1 MLEKDSSRKKWNID
15 ARERHSGSYDTR
27 YFVQSDYNRPNNSE
41 RVKCYILFLKRQLR
55 SHLLE
60 GISWYHESIYINI
73 DSRITGWSRRYH
85 LHRISAGINSALQLA
100 KRGTQPR
107 KPRHAVCRWCPIF
120 NARDTTA
127 IPWSPSSPSYISPRH
142 HRIRITWNYSPSSP
156 LPPSYRGVV
165 ISQPTSL
172 RASLSLRPPLSSLID
187 TETSNRS
194 TNPFDKN
201 SGWITTN
208 LSKSKSRQFD
218 SAGSIESRQRRF
230 ADSPRKKKKKG
241 RGGGGG
247 ISANIT
253 RHQEMP
259 GARKIVS
266 TISWKKKTRHTQ
278 QKRVK
283 KKREKMA
290 ESLSFEVTSRS
301 FLVIIILAPWVE
313 IIR

>member
-1 MLEKDSSRKKWNID
+1 MLEKDSSRKKRNID

-142 HRIRITWNYSPSSP
+142 HRIRIT
-156 LPPSYRGVV
+156 
-165 ISQPTSL
+165 
-172 RASLSLRPPLSSLID
+172 
-187 TETSNRS
+187 
-194 TNPFDKN
+194 
-201 SGWITTN
+201 
-208 LSKSKSRQFD
+208 
-218 SAGSIESRQRRF
+218 
-230 ADSPRKKKKKG
+230 
-241 RGGGGG
+241 
-247 ISANIT
+247 
-253 RHQEMP
+253 
-259 GARKIVS
+259 
-266 TISWKKKTRHTQ
+266 
-278 QKRVK
+278 
-283 KKREKMA
+283 
-290 ESLSFEVTSRS
+290 
-301 FLVIIILAPWVE
+301 
-313 IIR
+313 